1 LPSGR
6 RDSDVAQRV
15 RTGDRLNI
23 RKVLKAQEFELFIPL
38 VDRCLHPQPDLRPT
52 AAEALQ
58 MLGSVSLGLAGA

>member
-1 LPSGR
+1 M
-6 RDSDVAQRV
+6 